1 MSFAANLA
9 VAKDIVVVLGTLTTI
24 SLGLYGLTVWKRD
37 LERLTKPL
45 NVSPADEYAGKREE
59 CLMDIGTALVADA

>member
-1 MSFAANLA
+1 MTSHPDPRKASTVRASRNLF
-9 VAKDIVVVLGTLTTI
+9 
-24 SLGLYGLTVWKRD
+24 SLNFEHQKSIRD

>member
-1 MSFAANLA
+1 MTGIFCSGQPIP
-9 VAKDIVVVLGTLTTI
+9 DT
-24 SLGLYGLTVWKRD
+24 D

-59 CLMDIGTALVADA
+59 CLMDIGTALIADA